1 MVSIKMKLFANL
13 REHAGKSEVMLD
25 GDNVRD
31 ILNSLIQQYPS
42 LKDIIFEDGT
52 EEPELRG
59 YINVF
64 VNGNSIHHLDGFS
77 TKLAQGDEIA
87 IFPPVSG
94 G

>member
-1 MVSIKMKLFANL
+1 MANIKIKLFANL
-13 REHAGKSEVMLD
+13 REHTGKSDIMID
-25 GDNVRD
+25 GDTVLE
-31 ILNSLIQQYPS
+31 ILNNLTEQYPS
-42 LKDIIFEDGT
+42 LKKIIFDDNT
-52 EEPELRG
+52 EEPQLRG

-77 TKLAQGDEIA
+77 TTLAQGDEIA

>member
-25 GDNVRD
+25 GDTVLD
-31 ILNSLIQQYPS
+31 ILNSLTEQYPS
-42 LKDIIFEDGT
+42 LKEIIFEDGT
-52 EEPELRG
+52 DEPELRG

-77 TKLAQGDEIA
+77 TSLTQGDEIA

>member
-1 MVSIKMKLFANL
+1 MVSVKMKLFANL

-25 GDNVRD
+25 GDTVLD
-31 ILNSLIQQYPS
+31 ILNSLTQQFPS
-42 LKDIIFEDGT
+42 LKEIIFEDGV
-52 EEPELRG
+52 EEPQLRG

-77 TKLAQGDEIA
+77 TTLKQDDEIA